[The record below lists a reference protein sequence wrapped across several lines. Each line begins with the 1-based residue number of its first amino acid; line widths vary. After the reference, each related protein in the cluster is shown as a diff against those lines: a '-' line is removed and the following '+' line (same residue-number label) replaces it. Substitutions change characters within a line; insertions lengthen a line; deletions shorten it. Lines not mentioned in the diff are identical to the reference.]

1 MSIGAV
7 VIPLVA
13 LAICLGGMWFAWRLV
28 GRSEETDGSQRQR
41 AAPPS
46 SAQPAATA
54 GIQRAGPV
62 MAFAGVSLGIFGV
75 ASAIARRQDADSPL
89 LVALVLSA
97 GFFLLA
103 TGIWLWRVRRRARR
117 GGAL

>member
-28 GRSEETDGSQRQR
+28 GRSEEADGNQRQR

-46 SAQPAATA
+46 PAQQATA
-54 GIQRAGPV
+54 AGTQRAGPIV
-62 MAFAGVSLGIFGV
+62 AFAGVSLGIFGI
-75 ASAIARRQDADSPL
+75 ASTIARRQDVDSPL
-89 LVALVLSA
+89 LVAVVLSA

-103 TGIWLWRVRRRARR
+103 AGIWLWRVRRRARR
-117 GGAL
+117 GGAP

>member
-28 GRSEETDGSQRQR
+28 GRSDEADGNQRQQ

-46 SAQPAATA
+46 PAQPTAAV
-54 GIQRAGPV
+54 GVQRAGPF

-89 LVALVLSA
+89 LVAAVLSA

-103 TGIWLWRVRRRARR
+103 SGIWLWRVRRRARR
-117 GGAL
+117 SGAS